1 MKTFT
6 IITDAKGELV
16 AAHEGGRG
24 QDAGL
29 VAGSGQKLHTVQL
42 PDDVTS
48 GMEPERFVAAVR
60 THLPRN

>member
-6 IITDAKGELV
+6 IVTDAKGELV

-29 VAGSGQKLHTVQL
+29 VAGPGQKLHTVEL
-42 PDDVTS
+42 PDDVAS
-48 GMEPERFVAAVR
+48 GMEPERFVASVR
-60 THLPRN
+60 AHLPRN